1 MSAGGS
7 GLGHALRAFRHRDF
21 AIFWSGAVVS
31 NSGTW
36 LQGVAVP
43 YVLFEITRSAT
54 WVGLATFAAFIPIM
68 VMGPI
73 GGYLA
78 DRRSR
83 RLILVVGQ
91 STAALFALAL
101 WAVFAAGVRE
111 PWVVLSLTALMS
123 SAAGI
128 TIPSWQAFIPA
139 LVPREDLPSAITLNS
154 VQFNAARAIGP
165 AAAGIVLASLGPG
178 AAFLLNGLSYVA
190 VVAAVLAVRTTAP
203 PLADGARSLV
213 RGFGEAFSYLTR
225 HAGIWRGI
233 VVAMLVGFVGYPIVQ
248 FTVVYAET
256 VYGVGPRALGVL
268 TGAIGV
274 GAIAVAP
281 VVGGALGD
289 IARARTVRIALPVYG
304 LAVAVFGLSTTYG
317 VGIAAVAVAGAGFLA
332 IVATTNTAAQAI
344 VAEHFRG
351 RVMAIRVMGFTA
363 AYPLGG
369 LLQGWLADRW
379 GPAVVVTAAGSLL
392 VAIGVALAVRSEWLT
407 PLDDP
412 PEAYAA

>member
-1 MSAGGS
+1 VSTGEAGLS
-7 GLGHALRAFRHRDF
+7 HALRAFRHRDF
-21 AIFWSGAVVS
+21 AVFWSGAVIS

-43 YVLFEITRSAT
+43 FVLFEVTGSAT

-83 RLILVVGQ
+83 RAILVAGQ
-91 STAALFALAL
+91 STAAVFALAL
-101 WAVFAAGVRE
+101 WATFAAGVRQ
-111 PWVVLSLTALMS
+111 PWVVLTLTALMS

-165 AAAGIVLASLGPG
+165 ATAGIVLATLGPS

-190 VVAAVLAVRTTAP
+190 VVGAVLAVRVVAP
-203 PLADGARSLV
+203 TMADGARSLV
-213 RGFGEAFSYLTR
+213 RGFGEAFGYLR
-225 HAGIWRGI
+225 GRPGIWRGI
-233 VVAMLVGFVGYPIVQ
+233 VVAMLVGFLGYPIVQ

-274 GAIAVAP
+274 GAIAAAP
-281 VVGGALGD
+281 FVGGALGD
-289 IARARTVRIALPVYG
+289 VSRARTVRLALPVYG
-304 LAVAVFGLSTTYG
+304 LAVAGFGLSTAYW
-317 VGIAAVAVAGAGFLA
+317 VGIVAVAMAGAGFLA

-344 VAEHFRG
+344 VVERFRG

-363 AYPLGG
+363 SYPLGG
-369 LLQGWLADRW
+369 LLQGWLADRIA
-379 GPAVVVTAAGSLL
+379 PAVVIATAGALL
-392 VAIGVALAVRSEWLT
+392 VALGAWFVVRPAWLT